1 MVLVVEVDVTRIF
14 FTNGYVGHR
23 LASFCGPPIPVILYS
38 VVVRGEFA
46 AVQEGSHGRGA
57 PEVGF

>member
-1 MVLVVEVDVTRIF
+1 M
-14 FTNGYVGHR
+14 
-23 LASFCGPPIPVILYS
+23 CGPPVPFILYS

-57 PEVGF
+57 PKGGLFENRKA